1 MREATTPAPNLSGHA
16 ALRSTSV
23 PGHVLVVRHPTPTSI
38 AQLTEAVLAGID
50 DAGTGVA
57 VCSLTAPEAGP
68 DDVDVAVGT
77 IIVTTEN
84 FGAVSGLVKDFLE
97 RIYPWFEEMPNRRP
111 GMPYALI
118 AKGGSDGTGAV
129 RDVTRILTG
138 LRWKEVLPPLVI
150 AGTLTDDHLAQAREI
165 GATLAAGLDAGVF

>member
-1 MREATTPAPNLSGHA
+1 MSGH
-16 ALRSTSV
+16 LLIV
-23 PGHVLVVRHPTPTSI
+23 QHPTPPSI

-50 DAGTGVA
+50 QADTGIA
-57 VCSLTAPEAGP
+57 IRSLTAPEAGS
-68 DDVDVAVGT
+68 DDVDAAAGT
-77 IIVTTEN
+77 VIVTTEN

-97 RIYPWFEEMPNRRP
+97 RIYPWFEEVPNRRP
-111 GMPYALI
+111 GMPYVLI

-150 AGTLTDDHLAQAREI
+150 AGSITDDHLARARDL
-165 GATLAAGLDAGVF
+165 GATLAAGLHAGIF

>member
-1 MREATTPAPNLSGHA
+1 MQRALPSETVSGH
-16 ALRSTSV
+16 L
-23 PGHVLVVRHPTPTSI
+23 LVVRHPAPPSI
-38 AQLTEAVLAGID
+38 ARLTEAVLAGVD
-50 DAGTGVA
+50 AAGTGIA
-57 VCSLTAPEAGP
+57 IRSLTALEAGA
-68 DDVDVAVGT
+68 DDVDSAAGT

-97 RIYPWFEEMPNRRP
+97 RIYPWFEEVPNRRP
-111 GMPYALI
+111 GLPYALV

-150 AGTLTDDHLAQAREI
+150 AGSLTDDHLAQATEL
-165 GATLAAGLDAGVF
+165 GATLAAGLDAGIF